1 MLPAANYFFP
11 EPIFGYAASMALR
24 DWVKRGRELGASDLH
39 VEAGAPLLLRIRSEL
54 RAGGAPLE
62 PAVVMQ
68 AARDLLGTQGW
79 EQFLQRGSADISRNL
94 SGVRCRVNVYQTIRG
109 IALAIRLLSSFQNSL
124 RSCNLH
130 PDLAQLVVPTTG
142 LVVLSGAT
150 GSGKSTTLSALI
162 EEINRSSAKHIL
174 SIESPIEYLFTNRR
188 SFIRQ
193 REVPTHTPSFEQ
205 ALTDALRE
213 NPDVLVIG
221 EMRTPEVMR
230 LTLNAA
236 ETGHLVIATMHS
248 ANCAEA
254 LARFCMSFSAEI
266 QPAVRA
272 QLADTLV
279 GMVCQRLEF
288 LGEHGIRVPVC
299 ELLLG
304 TAPAKGTIRAGQFS
318 QIPSVLQTGGEAG
331 MWNFE
336 RYQRWVAAK
345 TDWVQPSVSDT
356 LPVDPQ
362 PSSQPPVVRTAAANT
377 SGDSVEIPVE
387 EVDLDELARRI
398 ETRGT

>member
-1 MLPAANYFFP
+1 
-11 EPIFGYAASMALR
+11 MALR

-39 VEAGAPLLLRIRSEL
+39 VEAGAPLLVRVRGEL
-54 RAGGAPLE
+54 RTGGTPLD

-68 AARDLLGTQGW
+68 SARDLLGPQGW
-79 EQFLQRGSADISRNL
+79 EQFLERGSADVSRNL

-109 IALAIRLLSSFQNSL
+109 VALAVRLLSSFQNSL
-124 RSCNLH
+124 RACNLH

-142 LVVLSGAT
+142 LVVLSGPT
-150 GSGKSTTLSALI
+150 GSGKSTTLSALV
-162 EEINRSSAKHIL
+162 EEINRTAAKHIL

-188 SFIRQ
+188 SLIRQ

-213 NPDVLVIG
+213 NPDVLVVG

-254 LARFCMSFSAEI
+254 LARFCMSFSAEL

-272 QLADTLV
+272 QVADTLV

-288 LGEHGIRVPVC
+288 QPEYGIRVPVC

-336 RYQRWVAAK
+336 RYQRWVAGK
-345 TDWVQPSVSDT
+345 SDWALPSST
-356 LPVDPQ
+356 EPLPADPQ
-362 PSSQPPVVRTAAANT
+362 PASIPPAAARAPRAKAAGE
-377 SGDSVEIPVE
+377 SIEIPVE

-398 ETRGT
+398 ESRGS